1 VLLQLIEMLGV
12 AVFAIS
18 GALAAGRKSL
28 DLLGVVVI
36 ATVTAVGGGT
46 TRDLLLDRN
55 PVFWIDD
62 PNNLLVSATAALL
75 TVAYTRRRRAPER
88 ALVIADALGLAF
100 FVIAGAQVAER
111 LDMPPIIVVVMG
123 VVTGT
128 AGGVLR
134 DILTAEIPMIL
145 KRGELYATTAI
156 VGVSVYLLLA
166 AIGLPRPIPSIVG
179 MMTIF
184 GLRLAAI
191 FLGLRLPVFTLRAP

>member
-1 VLLQLIEMLGV
+1 
-12 AVFAIS
+12 
-18 GALAAGRKSL
+18 
-28 DLLGVVVI
+28 
-36 ATVTAVGGGT
+36 
-46 TRDLLLDRN
+46 
-55 PVFWIDD
+55 
-62 PNNLLVSATAALL
+62 
-75 TVAYTRRRRAPER
+75 
-88 ALVIADALGLAF
+88 
-100 FVIAGAQVAER
+100 
-111 LDMPPIIVVVMG
+111 MPPIIVVVMG